1 MRRQLNILLTIVTVA
16 AILSSWSVALA
27 RDEISIVP
35 KPAQMEVKGKTD
47 AEAPRSARALLQR
60 LLPDHVDQFAFEV
73 IGSEHG
79 RDVFELETRG
89 GKVVI
94 RGNTGVSMAMGLNW
108 YLKHYCHCH
117 VSLRGK
123 QLNLPKELPEIENT
137 FRKVC
142 WAKHRYFLNYCAFG
156 YSLPWWHWSQWE
168 EFIDWMALNGINA
181 PLAVTGQEATW
192 QAVCKRLGMNDE
204 QIREFLAGPP
214 YLPFQ
219 WMGCLDGWGGP
230 LPQSWIDSHEQ
241 LQKKI
246 LARERELGMTPVLQ
260 GFTGHVPPA
269 IIKLFPKAR
278 TEKVRW
284 IEWNTCLLDP
294 IDPLFQKVAKIFME
308 EQTRRFGTDH
318 LYATDTFIEM
328 KPPSNDVKYL
338 ANLGRAI
345 YNGMSQSDPEAVWLL
360 QGWIFIN
367 KASFWKAPQAKA
379 LFDVVPDD
387 RMILIDMKCEHLPC
401 WSKTEAFYGKQ
412 WLWCNIQ
419 NFGNKVVLE
428 GALNKIAAG
437 LPAARR
443 NPKSGKLAGLGFVN
457 EGLGYNPVVYDL
469 MFEMAWRHEP
479 VELETWITE
488 YAHHR
493 YGRKNVNTVK
503 AWQKLLN
510 VYRAQHSPHSAITTY
525 PRVTPLGRPY
535 GSPNGPDYSNREL
548 AGVWKSLLAAGDE
561 LKAIDTF
568 RFDLVNVARQV
579 LSNHSNALQRKV
591 AEAYRAK
598 DSKAFR
604 KASDDFLGLL
614 MDIDELLATR
624 EEFLLGKNLKDAK
637 RWGTTPQEKA
647 IFEWNARRVVTL
659 WGTGHLNDYA
669 RKEWSGMISG
679 YYHARWKWY
688 LDKMAKSLETNKP
701 FDNQGFRR
709 DLRKWMVEW
718 SDAKE
723 SYPSEPTGESVVVAK
738 KLWKKYRDA
747 FKP

>member
-35 KPAQMEVKGKTD
+35 KPARVAVKGKTD

-192 QAVCKRLGMNDE
+192 QAVCKRLGMNDK

-269 IIKLFPKAR
+269 ITKLFPKAR

-419 NFGNKVVLE
+419 NFGHKVVLE

-525 PRVTPLGRPY
+525 PRVTPLGRP
-535 GSPNGPDYSNREL
+535 
-548 AGVWKSLLAAGDE
+548 
-561 LKAIDTF
+561 
-568 RFDLVNVARQV
+568 
-579 LSNHSNALQRKV
+579 
-591 AEAYRAK
+591 
-598 DSKAFR
+598 
-604 KASDDFLGLL
+604 
-614 MDIDELLATR
+614 
-624 EEFLLGKNLKDAK
+624 
-637 RWGTTPQEKA
+637 
-647 IFEWNARRVVTL
+647 
-659 WGTGHLNDYA
+659 
-669 RKEWSGMISG
+669 
-679 YYHARWKWY
+679 
-688 LDKMAKSLETNKP
+688 
-701 FDNQGFRR
+701 
-709 DLRKWMVEW
+709 
-718 SDAKE
+718 
-723 SYPSEPTGESVVVAK
+723 
-738 KLWKKYRDA
+738 
-747 FKP
+747 